1 MRSMTTRLRGTVA
14 VIGALSVAASAHLVH
29 AAGLAVPTGVEAHP
43 LSSGRMSISWNA
55 AAGAASYDVYRSTT
69 SGGEGTTPIGST
81 TSTSFTDS
89 GLTSGPPT
97 LYYYKVAAVNGG
109 TVSPQSA
116 ETVSPTPP
124 RTSPGSGTVAGIS
137 GNGGLLF
144 YGKDG
149 LGGGFDWFNA
159 TASQCTSC
167 PDWFPQWLSSQAGA
181 LAPGGTVVDM
191 AYAETATLT
200 FNNVVVS
207 STGLYNIDFRYGF
220 GPGLFPNVTNR
231 EMGLLVNGT
240 VVTSHQRFP
249 ITGSFSTYQHS
260 FTQVR
265 LNAGQNSITLFA
277 VTDHVISCVDEVT
290 VTTAGGS
297 LPSNP
302 TNLTGVA
309 GSGQVALSWT
319 ASTGATAYNVYRG
332 AVFDGEATTPIATVT
347 SPSFTDTGVSN
358 GTLYFYE
365 VAATNSLGISGDTN
379 QITMTPMA
387 AGGTS
392 GAVSIDCG
400 GSAASP
406 FVADTD
412 FGGGATSS
420 TTHAINTSNWLT
432 SPVPPQSVLQTNR
445 HGQMTYRMGGFT
457 PGSSRTITLY
467 FVEHFWTAA
476 GKRVFDVIINGKQVL
491 TDFDVF
497 ADAGGQFIAVQH
509 RFTTTASS
517 GGQVVVQFVTGVDNP
532 IVNGI
537 AVN

>member
-1 MRSMTTRLRGTVA
+1 MRHGRTAMA
-14 VIGALSVAASAHLVH
+14 VIGGFTVALSAQSLH
-29 AAGLAVPTGVEAHP
+29 AAGLAIPTGVEAHP
-43 LSSGRMSISWNA
+43 PSSGKMVISWNA
-55 AAGAASYDVYRSTT
+55 AAGATSYDVYRSTT
-69 SGGEGTTPIGST
+69 SGAEGSSPIGST
-81 TSTSFTDS
+81 TGTSFLDS

-116 ETVSPTPP
+116 EAVSPTPP
-124 RTSPGSGTVAGIS
+124 RTSPGSGTVAGVS
-137 GNGGLLF
+137 GNGGLVF

-167 PDWFPQWLSSQAGA
+167 PDWFPQWLSAQSGA

-191 AYAETATLT
+191 AYADTATLT
-200 FNNVVVS
+200 FNNVVVPS
-207 STGLYNIDFRYGF
+207 AGLYNIDFRYGF

-240 VVTSHQRFP
+240 VVTNHLRFP
-249 ITGSFSTYQHS
+249 ITGSFSTYQHA
-260 FTQVR
+260 FTQAR
-265 LNAGQNSITLFA
+265 LVAGTNTLTLFA
-277 VTDHVISCVDEVT
+277 VTDHGISRVDEVT
-290 VTTAGGS
+290 VTAASGA
-297 LPSNP
+297 LPVDP

-319 ASTGATAYNVYRG
+319 AGAGATAYRVYRG
-332 AVFDGEATTPIATVT
+332 TVFDGEATTAVATVT

-365 VAATNSLGISGDTN
+365 VAATNSVGISGDTN
-379 QITMTPMA
+379 QITMSPMA

-400 GSAASP
+400 GGAASP

-432 SPVPPQSVLQTNR
+432 SPVPAQSVLQTNR
-445 HGQMTYRMGGFT
+445 HGQMTYRMGGFS
-457 PGSSRTITLY
+457 PGGSRTVTLY
-467 FVEHFWTAA
+467 FVEHFWTAP
-476 GKRVFDVIINGKQVL
+476 GKRLFDVIINGKQVL
-491 TDFDVF
+491 TSFDVF
-497 ADAGGQFIAVQH
+497 ADAGGEFIAVQH
-509 RFTTTASS
+509 TFTTTANGS
-517 GGQVVVQFVTGVDNP
+517 GQVVVQLVTGVDNP

-537 AVN
+537 VVK